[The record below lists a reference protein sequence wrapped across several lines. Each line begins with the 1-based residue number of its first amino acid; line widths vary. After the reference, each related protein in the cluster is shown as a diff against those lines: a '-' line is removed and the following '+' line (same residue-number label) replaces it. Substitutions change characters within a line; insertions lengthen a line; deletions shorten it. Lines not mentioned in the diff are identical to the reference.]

1 MVRPKIT
8 PGTHPIEQGLYV
20 LPTLEI
26 SRLMDKITQIIT
38 DGAPGMIVYG
48 RPRLGKTKATTFA
61 VTYLPEEL
69 KTPIPVFVA
78 DSKSYKVPSAEKF
91 FRDMLSDFQFGFE
104 GKKDEIVLRN
114 QIVNL
119 MHEKAERTP
128 LRRIVLIMDE
138 AQKLTEW
145 QYDCLID
152 IYNQLI
158 RRNIRMTT
166 ISIGQEQLVDR
177 RSFFLANAKSHI
189 VGRFMPSEYRFRGIT
204 KKDEM
209 EFVLQSYDESEFPP
223 NSGWFYTRF
232 YFPDAFDSGKRLV
245 DFSTSLYNLFL
256 DIRQEFGLPGKEV
269 ELPMEYI
276 AFTVE
281 NALKFYG
288 ANGKGTEWLSMGQ
301 WREAIQRSGY
311 IESEIYMALA
321 KKAK

>member
-1 MVRPKIT
+1 MFRPLIT
-8 PGTHPIEQGLYV
+8 PGTHPIEQGQYV

-26 SRLMDKITQIIT
+26 NRLMDKIIQIIT

-61 VTYLPEEL
+61 VTYLPEMLE
-69 KTPIPVFVA
+69 TPIPVFIA

-91 FRDMLSDFQFGFE
+91 FRDMLSDFRFGFE

-119 MHEKAERTP
+119 MHEKAERSN

-152 IYNQLI
+152 IYNQLM

-166 ISIGQEQLVDR
+166 ISIGQEQLVTR

-204 KKDEM
+204 KIEEM

-223 NSGWFYTRF
+223 NSGWYYSRY
-232 YFPDAFDSGKRLV
+232 YFPEAFDSGKRLT
-245 DFSTSLYNLFL
+245 DFSSSLFNLFL
-256 DIRQEFGLPGKEV
+256 DIRQEFGLSGKEV
-269 ELPMEYI
+269 ELPMEYV

-281 NALKFYG
+281 NALKLNG
-288 ANGKGTEWLSMGQ
+288 ANGKCSEWLSIEQ
-301 WREAIQRSGY
+301 WREAIQKSGY

-321 KKAK
+321 KKAN